1 MHAQDCPLQAES
13 GVADMQVECWEG
25 KVPSSLW
32 PLGCSPQKQQPAAPK
47 LTQAETGGSVTQQK
61 ALAYHVHV
69 PLNWA

>member
-1 MHAQDCPLQAES
+1 M
-13 GVADMQVECWEG
+13 
-25 KVPSSLW
+25 PSCLW